1 MNKEVIRESVRG
13 LVEFILKSGS
23 IDSRFSTSKRAVE
36 GIRAHQKLQKSN
48 EEIFDKYEREVYLSN
63 EFELEDFILKID
75 GRADG
80 IIYEESKVIIEEIK
94 STYRPLLEIDDSN
107 ELHWAQAKVYGYIYS
122 VQNKLDSIEIQLS
135 YYQLES
141 NEVKSFRRNYTIQ
154 ELNAFL
160 NEIIQGYE
168 KYVVLSVNHRENRN
182 RSIKKLEFP
191 FKSYREGQ
199 LKLARAVYGTMR
211 DGKLLFAQAPT
222 GIGKTI
228 STIFPSIKS
237 VGEGIK
243 EKIFYLTAKTVNSQV
258 AENTLNILR
267 EEGLKF
273 RSITLTAKQK
283 VCLNDKVSCN
293 PDECKYA
300 VDYYDKSKDV
310 IYSLLKECG
319 NIDRELILKLAK
331 ENEICPFELSLDMI
345 NWCDGVICDYNYI
358 FDRRVGLKRVV
369 EDMGDE
375 IALLIDEGHNLV
387 DRGRSMYSATLNKSK
402 FLEMRREL
410 KGKVPNLYNLVNKIN
425 AYFVT
430 VRRECESRE
439 QNSYYEKEAP
449 KELYK
454 YLRTFI
460 GESEELL
467 VKLKGEPYYDELL
480 DLYFDINKF
489 VGVSE
494 YYGDEYVTYVE
505 NDYNEVSITL
515 FCINPADKI
524 KAITDKIKG
533 TVIFSA
539 TLSPIDYYIELLGG
553 NEDSY
558 RLRLKSPFDSSKFD
572 ANVHPANTRFRFRE
586 KTIKDIEDKIREFLQ
601 ERKGNSLI
609 FFPSYDY
616 LDMFIK
622 NINKEFD
629 GYKMLVQEREMNE
642 EDKERFISEF
652 RENNNMVGFAVL
664 GGIFSEGIDLPGDML
679 IGTVVVGVGY
689 PKISIEREIIKDY
702 FEDKGYDY
710 AYIYP
715 GINKVLQAV
724 GRVIRTE
731 EDEGKALL
739 VDDRYLT
746 SKYKSLLPREW
757 DIN

>member
-141 NEVKSFRRNYTIQ
+141 NEVKSFRRSYTIQ

-410 KGKVPNLYNLVNKIN
+410 KGKVPNLYNVVNKIN

-460 GESEELL
+460 GESEEVL

-553 NEDSY
+553 NEESY

-746 SKYKSLLPREW
+746 LKYKSLLPREW

>member
-80 IIYEESKVIIEEIK
+80 IIYEESSVIIEEIK

-154 ELNAFL
+154 ELNDFL

-410 KGKVPNLYNLVNKIN
+410 KGKVPNLYNVVNKIN

-454 YLRTFI
+454 YLRIFI

-652 RENNNMVGFAVL
+652 RENNNVVGFAVL

-689 PKISIEREIIKDY
+689 PQISIEREIIKDY
-702 FEDKGYDY
+702 FEGKGYDY

-731 EDEGKALL
+731 EDEGKVLL

-746 SKYKSLLPREW
+746 SKYKRLLPREW

>member
-48 EEIFDKYEREVYLSN
+48 EEIFEKYEREVYLSN

-80 IIYEESKVIIEEIK
+80 IIYEESSVIIEEIK

-410 KGKVPNLYNLVNKIN
+410 KGKVPNLYNVVNKIN
-425 AYFVT
+425 AYLVT

-454 YLRTFI
+454 YLRIFI

-689 PKISIEREIIKDY
+689 PQISIEREIIKDY
-702 FEDKGYDY
+702 FEGKGYDY

>member
-48 EEIFDKYEREVYLSN
+48 EEIFEKYEREVYLSN

-80 IIYEESKVIIEEIK
+80 IIYEESSVIIEEIK

-410 KGKVPNLYNLVNKIN
+410 KGKVPNLYNVVNKIN

-439 QNSYYEKEAP
+439 QNSYYEKKAP

-454 YLRTFI
+454 YLRIFI

-689 PKISIEREIIKDY
+689 PQISIEREIIKDY
-702 FEDKGYDY
+702 FEGKGYDY

>member
-1 MNKEVIRESVRG
+1 MSKEIIRESVRG

-48 EEIFDKYEREVYLSN
+48 EEIFDKYEREVYLGN
-63 EFELEDFILKID
+63 EFELEDFILKIE

-80 IIYEESKVIIEEIK
+80 IIYEESSVIIEEIK

-107 ELHWAQAKVYGYIYS
+107 KLHWAQAKVYGYIYS
-122 VQNKLDSIEIQLS
+122 IQNKLESIEIQLS

-141 NEVKSFRRNYTIQ
+141 NEVKSFRRNYTIK
-154 ELNAFL
+154 ELDTFV
-160 NEIIQGYE
+160 NEIIKKYE
-168 KYVVLSVNHRENRN
+168 KYVVLSVNHRESRN
-182 RSIKKLEFP
+182 DSIKQLEFP
-191 FKSYREGQ
+191 FESYREGQ

-222 GIGKTI
+222 GIGKTV
-228 STIFPSIKS
+228 STLFPSIKA

-267 EEGLKF
+267 GEGLKF

-300 VDYYDKSKDV
+300 VNYYNKSKGV
-310 IYSLLKECG
+310 IYDLLKECG
-319 NIDRELILKLAK
+319 NIDRELIIRLAK

-345 NWCDGVICDYNYI
+345 NWCDGVVCDYNYI
-358 FDRRVGLKRVV
+358 FDKRVGLKRVV

-402 FLEMRREL
+402 FLNMRREL
-410 KGKVPNLYNLVNKIN
+410 KGTVTNLYKVVNKIN
-425 AYFVT
+425 SYFVT
-430 VRRECESRE
+430 IRRECESRE
-439 QNSYYEKEAP
+439 VNSYYEKEGP
-449 KELYK
+449 KELYR
-454 YLRTFI
+454 YLRSFI
-460 GESEELL
+460 SESEDLL
-467 VKLKGEPYYDELL
+467 IKLKGEPYYDELL

-494 YYGDEYVTYVE
+494 YYGDEYVTYIE
-505 NDYNEVSITL
+505 NYNNEVNITL

-524 KAITDKIKG
+524 KAVTDKIKG

-553 NEDSY
+553 DNNSY

-572 ANVHPANTRFRFRE
+572 ANIHPANTRFKFRE
-586 KTIKDIEDKIREFLQ
+586 RTIKDIEDKIREFLQ

-616 LDMFIK
+616 LEMFI
-622 NINKEFD
+622 NSINEEFD

-652 RENNNMVGFAVL
+652 RENNNVVGFAVL

-679 IGTVVVGVGY
+679 IGTVIVGVGY

-702 FEDKGYDY
+702 FENKGYDY

-746 SKYKSLLPREW
+746 SKYKSLLPRAW
-757 DIN
+757 NIN

>member
-1 MNKEVIRESVRG
+1 MSKEIIRESVRG

-48 EEIFDKYEREVYLSN
+48 EEIFDKYEREVYLGN

-80 IIYEESKVIIEEIK
+80 IIYEESSIIIEEIK

-122 VQNKLDSIEIQLS
+122 IQNKLESIEIQLS

-141 NEVKSFRRNYTIQ
+141 NEVKSFRRNYTIK
-154 ELNAFL
+154 ELDTFV
-160 NEIIQGYE
+160 NEIIKKYE
-168 KYVVLSVNHRENRN
+168 KYVVLSVNHRESRN
-182 RSIKKLEFP
+182 DSIKQLEFP
-191 FKSYREGQ
+191 FESYREGQ

-228 STIFPSIKS
+228 STLFPSIKAM
-237 VGEGIK
+237 GEGIK
-243 EKIFYLTAKTVNSQV
+243 EKVFYLTAKTVNSQV

-267 EEGLKF
+267 EEGLRF

-310 IYSLLKECG
+310 IYDLLKECG

-331 ENEICPFELSLDMI
+331 GNEICPFELSLDMI

-358 FDRRVGLKRVV
+358 FDKRVGLKRVV

-410 KGKVPNLYNLVNKIN
+410 KGKVPNLYKVVNKIN
-425 AYFVT
+425 SYFVSI
-430 VRRECESRE
+430 RRECESRE
-439 QNSYYEKEAP
+439 VNSYYEKEGP
-449 KELYK
+449 KELYR
-454 YLRTFI
+454 YLRSFI
-460 GESEELL
+460 SESEDLL
-467 VKLKGEPYYDELL
+467 IKLKGEPYYDELL

-505 NDYNEVSITL
+505 NDNNEVRITL

-524 KAITDKIKG
+524 KAVTDKIKG

-558 RLRLKSPFDSSKFD
+558 RLRLRSPFDSSKFE
-572 ANVHPANTRFRFRE
+572 ANVHPANTRFKFRE
-586 KTIKDIEDKIREFLQ
+586 RTIKDIENKIREFLQ

-616 LDMFIK
+616 LEMFI
-622 NINKEFD
+622 NSINGEFE

-642 EDKERFISEF
+642 EDKENFISKF
-652 RENNNMVGFAVL
+652 RENNNIVGLAVL

-679 IGTVVVGVGY
+679 IGTVIVGVGY

-702 FEDKGYDY
+702 FENKGYDY
-710 AYIYP
+710 SYIYP

-746 SKYKSLLPREW
+746 QKYKSLLPKEW
-757 DIN
+757 NIN

>member
-1 MNKEVIRESVRG
+1 MSKEIIRESVRG

-48 EEIFDKYEREVYLSN
+48 EEIFDKYEREVYLGN
-63 EFELEDFILKID
+63 EFELEDFILKIE

-80 IIYEESKVIIEEIK
+80 IIYEESSVIIEEIK

-122 VQNKLDSIEIQLS
+122 IQNKLESIEIQLS

-141 NEVKSFRRNYTIQ
+141 NEVKSFRRNYTMK
-154 ELNAFL
+154 ELEIFL
-160 NEIIQGYE
+160 DEIIRKYE
-168 KYVVLSVNHRENRN
+168 KYVVLSVNHRESRN
-182 RSIKKLEFP
+182 DSIKQLEFP
-191 FKSYREGQ
+191 FESYREGQ

-211 DGKLLFAQAPT
+211 EGKLLFAQAPT

-228 STIFPSIKS
+228 STLFPSIKS

-310 IYSLLKECG
+310 IYDLLKECG

-358 FDRRVGLKRVV
+358 FDKRVGLKRVV

-410 KGKVPNLYNLVNKIN
+410 KGKVPNLYKVMNKIN
-425 AYFVT
+425 SYFVT
-430 VRRECESRE
+430 IRRECESRE
-439 QNSYYEKEAP
+439 VNSYYEKEGP
-449 KELYK
+449 KELYR
-454 YLRTFI
+454 YLRNFI
-460 GESEELL
+460 SESEDLL
-467 VKLKGEPYYDELL
+467 IKLKGEPYYDELL

-505 NDYNEVSITL
+505 NYNNEVNITL

-524 KAITDKIKG
+524 KAITEKIKG

-553 NEDSY
+553 DNNSY

-572 ANVHPANTRFRFRE
+572 ANVHPANTRFKFRE
-586 KTIKDIEDKIREFLQ
+586 RTIKDIEDKIRGFLQ

-616 LDMFIK
+616 LEMFI
-622 NINKEFD
+622 NSINEEFD

-652 RENNNMVGFAVL
+652 RENNNVVGFAVL

-679 IGTVVVGVGY
+679 IGTVIVGVGY

-702 FEDKGYDY
+702 FENKGYDY

-757 DIN
+757 NIN

>member
-1 MNKEVIRESVRG
+1 MSKEIIRESVRG

-80 IIYEESKVIIEEIK
+80 IIYEESSVIIEEIK

-122 VQNKLDSIEIQLS
+122 IQNKLEGIEIQLS

-141 NEVKSFRRNYTIQ
+141 NEVKSFRRNYTIK
-154 ELNAFL
+154 ELDTFV
-160 NEIIQGYE
+160 NEIIEKYE
-168 KYVVLSVNHRENRN
+168 KYVVLSVNHRESRN
-182 RSIKKLEFP
+182 DSIKQLEFP
-191 FKSYREGQ
+191 FESYREGQ

-228 STIFPSIKS
+228 STLFPSIKA

-267 EEGLKF
+267 EEGLRF

-300 VDYYDKSKDV
+300 VDYYDKSKYV
-310 IYSLLKECG
+310 IYDLLKECG

-358 FDRRVGLKRVV
+358 FDKRVGLKRVV

-410 KGKVPNLYNLVNKIN
+410 KGKVPNLYKVVNKIN
-425 AYFVT
+425 SYFVT
-430 VRRECESRE
+430 IRRECESRE
-439 QNSYYEKEAP
+439 QNSYYEKEGP

-454 YLRTFI
+454 YLRKFI
-460 GESEELL
+460 SESEELL
-467 VKLKGEPYYDELL
+467 VKLKSEPYYDELL

-489 VGVSE
+489 IGVSE

-505 NDYNEVSITL
+505 SDYNEVSITL

-524 KAITDKIKG
+524 KAVTDKIKG

-553 NEDSY
+553 GEDSY
-558 RLRLKSPFDSSKFD
+558 RLRLKSPFDSSKFET
-572 ANVHPANTRFRFRE
+572 NVHPANTRFKARE
-586 KTIKDIEDKIREFLQ
+586 RTIKDVENKIREFLQ

-616 LDMFIK
+616 LDMFI
-622 NINKEFD
+622 NSVNEEFY

-642 EDKERFISEF
+642 QDKEIFISEF
-652 RENNNMVGFAVL
+652 RKNNNVVGFAVL
-664 GGIFSEGIDLPGDML
+664 GGVFSEGIDLPGDML
-679 IGTVVVGVGY
+679 VGTVIVGVGY

-702 FEDKGYDY
+702 FESKGYDY

>member
-1 MNKEVIRESVRG
+1 MSKEIIRESVRG

-48 EEIFDKYEREVYLSN
+48 EEIFDKYEREVYLGN

-80 IIYEESKVIIEEIK
+80 IIYEESSVIIEEIK

-122 VQNKLDSIEIQLS
+122 IQNKLESIEIQLS

-141 NEVKSFRRNYTIQ
+141 NEVKSFRRNYTIK
-154 ELNAFL
+154 ELDTFV
-160 NEIIQGYE
+160 NEIIKKYE
-168 KYVVLSVNHRENRN
+168 KYVVLSVNHRESRN
-182 RSIKKLEFP
+182 NSIKKLEFP
-191 FKSYREGQ
+191 FESYREGQ

-228 STIFPSIKS
+228 STLFPSIKS

-300 VDYYDKSKDV
+300 VDYYDKSKGV
-310 IYSLLKECG
+310 IYDLLKECG

-358 FDRRVGLKRVV
+358 FDKRVGLKRVV

-410 KGKVPNLYNLVNKIN
+410 KGKVPNLYKVVNKIN
-425 AYFVT
+425 SYFVT
-430 VRRECESRE
+430 IRRECESRE
-439 QNSYYEKEAP
+439 VNSYYEKEGP
-449 KELYK
+449 KELYR
-454 YLRTFI
+454 YLRSFI
-460 GESEELL
+460 SESEDLL
-467 VKLKGEPYYDELL
+467 IKLKGEPYYDELL

-505 NDYNEVSITL
+505 NYNNEVSITL

-524 KAITDKIKG
+524 KAITEKIKG

-553 NEDSY
+553 DNNSY

-572 ANVHPANTRFRFRE
+572 ANVHPANTRFKFRE
-586 KTIKDIEDKIREFLQ
+586 KTIKDIENKIREFLQ

-616 LDMFIK
+616 LDMFLK
-622 NINKEFD
+622 RVNEEFD

-652 RENNNMVGFAVL
+652 RENNNVVGFAVL

-679 IGTVVVGVGY
+679 IGTVIVGVGY

-702 FEDKGYDY
+702 FENKGYDY

-757 DIN
+757 NIN

>member
-80 IIYEESKVIIEEIK
+80 IIYEESSVIIEEIK

-154 ELNAFL
+154 ELDTFL

-243 EKIFYLTAKTVNSQV
+243 EKIFYLTAKTVNSKV

-410 KGKVPNLYNLVNKIN
+410 KGKVPNLYNVVNKIN

-553 NEDSY
+553 NEESY

>member
-1 MNKEVIRESVRG
+1 MNKKIIRESVRG

-48 EEIFDKYEREVYLSN
+48 EEIFDKYEREVYLSD
-63 EFELEDFILKID
+63 EFELENFILKID

-80 IIYEESKVIIEEIK
+80 IIHEASGVIIEEIK
-94 STYRPLLEIDDSN
+94 STYSPLLEIDDSN

-122 VQNKLDSIEIQLS
+122 TQNELKNIDIQLS

-141 NEVKSFRRNYTIQ
+141 DEVKSFRRNYTIK
-154 ELNAFL
+154 ELEIFL
-160 NEIIQGYE
+160 NEIIKEYE
-168 KYVVLSVNHRENRN
+168 KYISLSVKHRENRN
-182 RSIKKLEFP
+182 NSIKKLEFP

-222 GIGKTI
+222 GIGKTV
-228 STIFPSIKS
+228 STIFPSIKA

-243 EKIFYLTAKTVNSQV
+243 EKVFYLTAKTVNSQV

-283 VCLNDKVSCN
+283 ICLNDKVSCN

-300 VDYYDKSKDV
+300 VDYYNKSKDV
-310 IYSLLKECG
+310 IYDLLKVCG
-319 NIDRELILKLAK
+319 NINRELIIKLAK
-331 ENEICPFELSLDMI
+331 ENEICPFELTLDMI
-345 NWCDGVICDYNYI
+345 NWCDGIICDYNYI
-358 FDRRVGLKRVV
+358 FDRRVGLKGLI

-387 DRGRSMYSATLNKSK
+387 DRGRDMYSATLSKSK
-402 FLEMRREL
+402 FLEIRRKL
-410 KGKVPNLYNLVNKIN
+410 KGKIPNLYRIVNKIN
-425 AYFVT
+425 SYFVT
-430 VRRECESRE
+430 IRRECESRE
-439 QNSYYEKEAP
+439 EDNYYEKDEP
-449 KELYK
+449 KELYR
-454 YLRTFI
+454 YLRSFI
-460 GESEELL
+460 SESEELL
-467 VKLKGEPYYDELL
+467 VKLKSEEYYDELL

-489 VGVSE
+489 IAVSE

-505 NDYNEVSITL
+505 NKKNEVSITL

-524 KAITDKIKG
+524 KAVTDKIKG

-553 NEDSY
+553 SEDSY
-558 RLRLKSPFDSSKFD
+558 RLRLKSPFDSSKFE
-572 ANVHPANTRFRFRE
+572 ANVHPVNTRFKFRE
-586 KTIKDIEDKIREFLQ
+586 RTIKDIENKIRDFLGNI
-601 ERKGNSLI
+601 KGNSLI

-616 LDMFIK
+616 LDMFI
-622 NINKEFD
+622 NNLNREFD

-642 EDKERFISEF
+642 EDKENFISEF
-652 RENNNMVGFAVL
+652 RKNNNMVGFAVL

-679 IGTVVVGVGY
+679 IGTVIVGVGY

-702 FEDKGYDY
+702 FENKGYDY

-715 GINKVLQAV
+715 GINKVLQAA

-731 EDEGKALL
+731 EDEGKTLL
-739 VDDRYLT
+739 IDDRYLT
-746 SKYKSLLPREW
+746 QKYKKLLPKEW
-757 DIN
+757 EIT

>member
-410 KGKVPNLYNLVNKIN
+410 KGKVPNLYKVVNKIN
-425 AYFVT
+425 SYFVT
-430 VRRECESRE
+430 IRRECESRE
-439 QNSYYEKEAP
+439 QNSYYEKEGP

-467 VKLKGEPYYDELL
+467 VKLKSEPYYDELL

-489 VGVSE
+489 IGVSE

-505 NDYNEVSITL
+505 YDYNEVSITL

>member
-154 ELNAFL
+154 ELNDFL

-182 RSIKKLEFP
+182 RSIKKLQFP

-410 KGKVPNLYNLVNKIN
+410 KGKVPNLYNVVNKIN

-454 YLRTFI
+454 YLRIFI

-689 PKISIEREIIKDY
+689 PQISIEREIIKDY
-702 FEDKGYDY
+702 FEGKGYDY